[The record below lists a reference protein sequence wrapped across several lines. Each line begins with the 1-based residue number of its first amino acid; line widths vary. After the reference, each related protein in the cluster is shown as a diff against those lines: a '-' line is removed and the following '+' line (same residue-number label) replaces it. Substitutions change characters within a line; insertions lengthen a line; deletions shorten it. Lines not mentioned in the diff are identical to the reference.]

1 MTAVLLPEG
10 LDGEKLVKELRDV
23 EGVVFAGGQD
33 ALKGKIVRIA
43 TMGYCGKY
51 DVILGLGALE
61 MALARSGIKI
71 ELGAGVRAAEEVFL
85 KD

>member
-1 MTAVLLPEG
+1 M
-10 LDGEKLVKELRDV
+10 
-23 EGVVFAGGQD
+23 
-33 ALKGKIVRIA
+33 RIA

-61 MALARSGIKI
+61 MALAKAGIKI

-85 KD
+85 KG